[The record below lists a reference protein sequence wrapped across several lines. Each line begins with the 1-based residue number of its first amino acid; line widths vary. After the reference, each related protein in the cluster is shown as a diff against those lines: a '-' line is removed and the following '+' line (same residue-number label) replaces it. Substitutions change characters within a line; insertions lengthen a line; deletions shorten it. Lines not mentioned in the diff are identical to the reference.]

1 MRIAF
6 ISDIHGN
13 YEALISVLDHIKGDK
28 VDAYICVGDIVGYGA
43 NPNECI
49 KLVQELDCLSV
60 VAGNHDYAAVN
71 LTNLTYFNPIAYR
84 AILWT
89 QEILLEKNKKYLEN
103 LSLQYSAD
111 NYRVVHSSP
120 HNPQEWNYI
129 LSLEEAENSFC
140 YFIEQICFIGHSHV
154 PFFVEKDGNNP
165 SKLIAEDIIEIKEGC
180 RYLINVGS
188 VGQPRDNDPRSAFV
202 IYDLEEKKIFLKRV
216 EYNIAQAQE
225 KILRAGLPAQ
235 LAWRLEK
242 GR

>member
-13 YEALISVLDHIKGDK
+13 YEALLSVIDHIKNDK

-49 KLVQELDCLSV
+49 ELVQELNCLCV

-71 LTNLTYFNPIAYR
+71 LTDLTYFNPIAYR

-89 QEILLEKNKKYLEN
+89 QKMLEEKNKKYLET

-111 NYRVVHSSP
+111 NYLVVHSSP
-120 HNPQEWNYI
+120 HNPQDWNYI
-129 LSLEEAENSFC
+129 LSLEEAENSFH
-140 YFIEQICFIGHSHV
+140 YFKEQICFIGHSHV
-154 PFFVEKDGNNP
+154 PFFVEKAGDNH
-165 SKLIAEDIIEIKEGC
+165 SKLITEDIIEIKEGC
-180 RYLINVGS
+180 RYLVNVGS
-188 VGQPRDNDPRSAFV
+188 VGQPRDNDPRCAFV
-202 IYDLEEKKIFLKRV
+202 IYDLEEKKILLKRV